1 MAPEKVVCAL
11 GTTQLTLTSY
21 LGEVPAGTPNT
32 TASFTEDEMAAQLKT
47 HLTAM
52 RDAYM
57 VGGGDPELF
66 ERSGSTFDFRISWV
80 DRSTLDQDVL
90 DTIMDYTI
98 QETATNLSLTQES
111 ISGNTLT
118 PPKEA
123 GASLVAPSL
132 PDINIRLNSGP
143 VTIQVDNP
151 TIGGETV
158 TSTGS
163 VDTSTLGAYTITY
176 SATDAAGN
184 TGTATRTVT
193 VQDTVAPVITINGA
207 ATINLT
213 QGTPTRRL
221 EPPPRT
227 TAARRFPSSPT
238 IPPWTPRLRGPTPS
252 PTAPRTPRG
261 TRGPPPDRWW
271 LPLRNPDG
279 AELRLHLHLRPVGL
293 HELWAPHALLN
304 GV

>member
-1 MAPEKVVCAL
+1 MVCAL

-213 QGTPTRRL
+213 QGDTYTEAGATATDNSGEAISVVTDNSAVDTSAAGTYTVTYSATDSSGNQGTATRSVVVASA
-221 EPPPRT
+221 EP
-227 TAARRFPSSPT
+227 
-238 IPPWTPRLRGPTPS
+238 
-252 PTAPRTPRG
+252 
-261 TRGPPPDRWW
+261 
-271 LPLRNPDG
+271 
-279 AELRLHLHLRPVGL
+279 
-293 HELWAPHALLN
+293 
-304 GV
+304 

>member
-1 MAPEKVVCAL
+1 VAPEKVVCAL

-213 QGTPTRRL
+213 QGDTYTEAGATATDNSGEAISVVTDNSAVDTSAAGTYTVTYSATDSSGNQGTATRSVVVASA
-221 EPPPRT
+221 EP
-227 TAARRFPSSPT
+227 
-238 IPPWTPRLRGPTPS
+238 
-252 PTAPRTPRG
+252 
-261 TRGPPPDRWW
+261 
-271 LPLRNPDG
+271 
-279 AELRLHLHLRPVGL
+279 
-293 HELWAPHALLN
+293 
-304 GV
+304 

>member
-1 MAPEKVVCAL
+1 VAPEKVVCAL

-21 LGEVPAGTPNT
+21 LGEVPAGTPTT

-213 QGTPTRRL
+213 QGDTYTEAGATATDNSGEAISVVTSNSAVDTSAAGTYTVTYSATDSSGNQGTATRSVVVASA
-221 EPPPRT
+221 EP
-227 TAARRFPSSPT
+227 
-238 IPPWTPRLRGPTPS
+238 
-252 PTAPRTPRG
+252 
-261 TRGPPPDRWW
+261 
-271 LPLRNPDG
+271 
-279 AELRLHLHLRPVGL
+279 
-293 HELWAPHALLN
+293 
-304 GV
+304 

>member
-213 QGTPTRRL
+213 QGDTYTEAGATATDNSGEAISVVTDNSAVDTSAAGTYTVTYSATDSSGNQGTATRSVVVASA
-221 EPPPRT
+221 EP
-227 TAARRFPSSPT
+227 
-238 IPPWTPRLRGPTPS
+238 
-252 PTAPRTPRG
+252 
-261 TRGPPPDRWW
+261 
-271 LPLRNPDG
+271 
-279 AELRLHLHLRPVGL
+279 
-293 HELWAPHALLN
+293 
-304 GV
+304 